1 MQSQRAI
8 PIPTTDTTLP
18 SCEWVWEHLVLM
30 LIQYFQNTMFV
41 FKTFLSETS
50 SVRDPTTTW
59 FCLGLKRP
67 LFWVRVQYCKI
78 TLFIMITSRYQTPN
92 HEVTF
97 PITYLKLCDVL
108 SYCFVFANAASA
120 SISRP
125 LWEELEWSPKASLGV
140 TWYSSQPLDFR
151 PLAFTP
157 PQAPGH
163 STLPGLSCQALISSI
178 LSSPTRPLW
187 LISAVPSWNDY
198 LFKSLPLV
206 KVQVQDIS
214 SRNSKIPS
222 V

>member
-18 SCEWVWEHLVLM
+18 SCKWVWEHLVLM

-50 SVRDPTTTW
+50 SVRDSTTTW

-97 PITYLKLCDVL
+97 PISYLKLCDVL
-108 SYCFVFANAASA
+108 SYCLGLLMLLQQVFLDLSEKNSNGPPKLPWGLPDTLASHWTSGCWPSHHPRLQVIPPFQA
-120 SISRP
+120 FPVRP
-125 LWEELEWSPKASLGV
+125 WSPPSFL
-140 TWYSSQPLDFR
+140 P
-151 PLAFTP
+151 
-157 PQAPGH
+157 
-163 STLPGLSCQALISSI
+163 LPGLC
-178 LSSPTRPLW
+178 
-187 LISAVPSWNDY
+187 D
-198 LFKSLPLV
+198 
-206 KVQVQDIS
+206 
-214 SRNSKIPS
+214 
-222 V
+222 